1 MTIES
6 IILITSICI
15 GILAFCIYATLV
27 LQNIYKEIQNIY
39 LKMISFENRYER
51 LQNNIYNYGR
61 DVKTIRMMVEDMAV
75 QDSYSLKDK
84 IKLYLREKLVVD

>member
-15 GILAFCIYATLV
+15 GILIFCIYVMLM
-27 LQNIYKEIQNIY
+27 LKDIDRGIQDTY
-39 LKMISFENRYER
+39 SKLLSYEHHYEM
-51 LQNNIYNYGR
+51 LQNNIYNYGC
-61 DVKTIRMMVEDMAV
+61 DIKTIRMMMEDMAV